1 MLRYAAIRLIRAL
14 LTVWLAVTAVFLG
27 LRLSGDPAQA
37 LLGPEASSEAVR
49 ALRQA
54 WGLDD
59 PIAVQYARYLWQIAH
74 GDFGRSLRERRP
86 ATEVVNERIPATL
99 HLGLTALGVATLLGV
114 TLGTL
119 AAFHAG
125 RFTDRVIVAL
135 AALGQG
141 IPNFVLGLLL
151 IVVFAFYL
159 RLAPTGGRE
168 QPSSL
173 ILPAL
178 TLASFSTASLT
189 RYTRSALLEVLRADY
204 VRTAYAKGL
213 PFHRVLVDHIGRNS
227 ALTLVTVLGL
237 QLAIAIAGAVITET
251 IFAWPGM
258 GRLLANAAEL
268 RDFPVV
274 QYAVFLIVVSVVT
287 VNFLTDLAYG
297 LLDPRI
303 REG

>member
-1 MLRYAAIRLIRAL
+1 MLRYTATRMIRAV
-14 LTVWLAVTAVFLG
+14 LTIWLAVTAVFVG

-37 LLGPEASSEAVR
+37 LLGPEASSEAVH

-59 PIAVQYARYLWQIAH
+59 PIALQYARYLWQIAH

-86 ATEVVNERIPATL
+86 ATKVVHERLPATL
-99 HLGLTALGVATLLGV
+99 QLGLTALGVATVLGI

-125 RFTDRVIVAL
+125 RLTDRIIVAL

-141 IPNFVLGLLL
+141 TPNFVLGLLL
-151 IVVFAFYL
+151 ILVFAYYL
-159 RLAPTGGRE
+159 RIVPTGGRE
-168 QPSSL
+168 QPTSL
-173 ILPAL
+173 ILPAV

-189 RYTRSALLEVLRADY
+189 RYTRSAVLEVLRADY

-213 PFHRVLVDHIGRNS
+213 PFFRVLFDHIARNS

-237 QLAIAIAGAVITET
+237 QLAVAIAGAVITET
-251 IFAWPGM
+251 IFAWPGI
-258 GRLLANAAEL
+258 GRLLADAAEL

-274 QYAVFLIVVSVVT
+274 QYGVFLIVVSVVS
-287 VNFLTDLAYG
+287 VNLLTDLAYG

>member
-1 MLRYAAIRLIRAL
+1 MLRYTATRLIRAV
-14 LTVWLAVTAVFLG
+14 LTVWLAVTAVFVG

-37 LLGPEASSEAVR
+37 LLGPEASTEAVH

-59 PIAVQYARYLWQIAH
+59 PLALQYARYLWQIAH

-86 ATEVVNERIPATL
+86 ATEVVHERIPATL
-99 HLGLTALGVATLLGV
+99 QLGLTALGIATVLGI

-119 AAFHAG
+119 AAFQVG
-125 RFTDRVIVAL
+125 RLTDRIIVAL

-151 IVVFAFYL
+151 ILVFAFHL
-159 RLAPTGGRE
+159 RIVPTGGRE
-168 QPSSL
+168 QPTSL

-213 PFHRVLVDHIGRNS
+213 PFRRVLLDHIARNS

-237 QLAIAIAGAVITET
+237 QLAVAIAGAVITET
-251 IFAWPGM
+251 IF
-258 GRLLANAAEL
+258 
-268 RDFPVV
+268 
-274 QYAVFLIVVSVVT
+274 
-287 VNFLTDLAYG
+287 
-297 LLDPRI
+297 
-303 REG
+303 

>member
-1 MLRYAAIRLIRAL
+1 MLRFAAMRLIRAL
-14 LTVWLAVTAVFLG
+14 LTVWLAVTAVFVG

-159 RLAPTGGRE
+159 RLVPTGGRE